1 MTRLLYAMTSTTATP
16 ADYYSRAAHALTT
29 HSEADTSAAPLH
41 APLPT
46 RALKPLRVGPIAL
59 QHLDE
64 WHAALPPTQQG
75 QGWTTEELQALV
87 PTCAQLIPTNLRYFL
102 EHHGWV
108 GNKENRGTVR
118 ARCYWYPPAA
128 ATPATPHTTRPT
140 STTTSPLSYHKPAPP
155 KRSAMQRLREDF
167 GLSDEEIA
175 HQTRLFIA
183 PIELV

>member
-1 MTRLLYAMTSTTATP
+1 MSALLQAIANNTAAP
-16 ADYYSRAAHALTT
+16 ADYYSRAAQALTAP
-29 HSEADTSAAPLH
+29 SEAAAADALP
-41 APLPT
+41 ANLPT
-46 RALKPLRVGPIAL
+46 RALKPLRIGPIAL

-64 WHAALPPTQQG
+64 WHAALPPAQQG
-75 QGWTTEELQALV
+75 QGWTTEELQVLV

-108 GNKENRGTVR
+108 GHKENRGTVR
-118 ARCYWYPPAA
+118 ARCYWYPPAT
-128 ATPATPHTTRPT
+128 ATHAIPHTSRPASMT
-140 STTTSPLSYHKPAPP
+140 PPTPTYRKPVPP

-175 HQTRLFIA
+175 QQTRLFVA